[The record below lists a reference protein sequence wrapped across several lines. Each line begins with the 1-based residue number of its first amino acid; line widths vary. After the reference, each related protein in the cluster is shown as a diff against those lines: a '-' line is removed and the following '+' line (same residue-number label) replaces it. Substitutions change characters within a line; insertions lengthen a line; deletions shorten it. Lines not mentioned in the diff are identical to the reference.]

1 MRRDDDMAARMSD
14 SDERKIKQYSNLY
27 DSYQKSGN
35 QEGMDA
41 AHRAAEEI
49 RSRYGYSGGAD
60 GRGRL
65 SLSAPKQTAAQQ
77 SKTNWTKV
85 DKDFITNQAD
95 LDKIDNFSRLYK
107 IAQDAGNQTLANSY
121 HNAAEQVRAGYGYSG
136 GRYGAEYIPLN
147 QYGTFTKSEKPEYS
161 SRYDDSI
168 RNQLQD
174 ILGSSYAS
182 WSQGDDYKYLQNQYA
197 QAGQDAMQNT
207 MAQLAARTG
216 GMASSYAT
224 TAGQQAYNDYMGQLE
239 TAAREMYAD
248 EVARQVQNLGL
259 TTDLENM
266 DYSRYLEELN
276 QYNTDNAFDYN
287 RFLDNRNFQYGL
299 DRDEISD
306 QRYEDET
313 MYERVNAQQAQERE
327 NAMMAA
333 ELLAST
339 GDYSGYQ
346 NLLGLTDE
354 QTAALQNAA
363 RQIASSGGSK
373 GGSSGGSSSGGNDG
387 ADAATSDG
395 IYDLMYQSG
404 VRTEGDAYA
413 WLLENGYST
422 TQTGKLAEYFSDKIY
437 DGTLGQT
444 QNPFSGAPD
453 KSMKD
458 WIIDRYAP
466 SDDGLSAT
474 AKQIAQSE
482 ESEEEKA
489 RMLYTAYEN
498 DEITEEDFKR
508 LSKRFRKN

>member
-1 MRRDDDMAARMSD
+1 MAARMSD

-60 GRGRL
+60 GSGRL

-77 SKTNWTKV
+77 RKTNWTKV

-174 ILGSSYAS
+174 ILGSSYVS

-327 NAMMAA
+327 NALLVAEILAA
-333 ELLAST
+333 N

-346 NLLGLTDE
+346 YLPGLTDE

-373 GGSSGGSSSGGNDG
+373 GGSSGGSSGGDG
-387 ADAATSDG
+387 TGGIGEPDYDGLYQAAMNSQNPKNYIASHYKEYGFTHSTGLSEGYDNWINENPEAYASALADLNAAMETYGFNERSDG
-395 IYDLMYQSG
+395 EDELMNFVDNIAEQYNLTDRQAG
-404 VRTEGDAYA
+404 ELYLQGRKA
-413 WLLENGYST
+413 
-422 TQTGKLAEYFSDKIY
+422 TGNY
-437 DGTLGQT
+437 
-444 QNPFSGAPD
+444 
-453 KSMKD
+453 
-458 WIIDRYAP
+458 
-466 SDDGLSAT
+466 
-474 AKQIAQSE
+474 
-482 ESEEEKA
+482 
-489 RMLYTAYEN
+489 
-498 DEITEEDFKR
+498 
-508 LSKRFRKN
+508 

>member
-1 MRRDDDMAARMSD
+1 MAARMSD

-49 RSRYGYSGGAD
+49 RSQYGYSGGAD
-60 GRGRL
+60 GSQRL

-147 QYGTFTKSEKPEYS
+147 QYGTFTKNEKPEYS
-161 SRYDDSI
+161 SRYNDSI
-168 RNQLQD
+168 QSQLQD

-182 WSQGDDYKYLQNQYA
+182 WSQGDDYKYLQNQYT

-259 TTDLENM
+259 TMDLENM

-327 NAMMAA
+327 NAMMTA
-333 ELLAST
+333 ELLASI

-363 RQIASSGGSK
+363 RQIASSGGSG
-373 GGSSGGSSSGGNDG
+373 GGSSGGSGGTADIPAGYTDVYSRMYAND
-387 ADAATSDG
+387 
-395 IYDLMYQSG
+395 
-404 VRTEGDAYA
+404 VRNEADAYA
-413 WLLENGYST
+413 WAVDNGFTSEEAENLSYN
-422 TQTGKLAEYFSDKIY
+422 F
-437 DGTLGQT
+437 
-444 QNPFSGAPD
+444 QN
-453 KSMKD
+453 MM
-458 WIIDRYAP
+458 
-466 SDDGLSAT
+466 DDGQFSNGGIRPSPGKFNAQRLQRNPGMTNLELAT
-474 AKQIAQSE
+474 SDLLATMETGGISTSE
-482 ESEEEKA
+482 DLVNWVDQVAGQRGLTEEEA
-489 RMLYTAYEN
+489 MQLLDAGMTAMG
-498 DEITEEDFKR
+498 R
-508 LSKRFRKN
+508 